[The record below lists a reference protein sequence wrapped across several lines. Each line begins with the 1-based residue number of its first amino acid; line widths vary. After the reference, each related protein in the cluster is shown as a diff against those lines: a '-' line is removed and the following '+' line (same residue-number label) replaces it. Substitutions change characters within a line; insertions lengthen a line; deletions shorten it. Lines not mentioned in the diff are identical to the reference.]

1 MEIMYLIVS
10 ALTLLV
16 NTASLVLSYCQYKKR
31 AATTS
36 NSDGSATEK

>member
-1 MEIMYLIVS
+1 MEIMLLIVS
-10 ALTLLV
+10 VLTCIV
-16 NTASLVLSYCQYKKR
+16 NTCSLVLSYCQYKKR